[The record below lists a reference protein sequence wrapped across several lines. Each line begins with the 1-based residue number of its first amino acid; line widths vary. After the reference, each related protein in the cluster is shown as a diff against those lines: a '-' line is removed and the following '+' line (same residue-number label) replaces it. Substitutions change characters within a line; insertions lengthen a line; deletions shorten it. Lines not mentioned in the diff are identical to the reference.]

1 MSVYRPPGAVYQLDW
16 DPLDNSD
23 SVYAM
28 HPTATTTA
36 GNQLSQDVRC
46 SVRFNQNNFWTQSS
60 DFRGLASSPGLGRS
74 LNSGHRCCCRDL
86 ISSDFCMKS

>member
-16 DPLDNSD
+16 DPLDNSG

-36 GNQLSQDVRC
+36 GNQLSRRRRSVEENTFLDNPQD
-46 SVRFNQNNFWTQSS
+46 SVAW
-60 DFRGLASSPGLGRS
+60 LGLGRS
-74 LNSGHRCCCRDL
+74 LNSEHRCSDDL
-86 ISSDFCMKS
+86 ISSDFCMNS